1 MVNSNDIERCKTCE
15 QPIVRGAKAMI
26 LYFEHDSDMDEF
38 LEAVQAVMPGLKGVP
53 ITDLKERI
61 EV

>member
-1 MVNSNDIERCKTCE
+1 
-15 QPIVRGAKAMI
+15 MI